1 MNDWIRT
8 RAGLQMAE
16 AIARYLPRITVCLEE
31 LARERDGK
39 RILYTELKDSNMSYV
54 LTEDIA
60 KIGKRLNEVES

>member
-31 LARERDGK
+31 LAKEK
-39 RILYTELKDSNMSYV
+39 QIKE
-54 LTEDIA
+54 EE
-60 KIGKRLNEVES
+60 NEVNTTN